1 MRSRSL
7 KVRLALLLAA
17 VTIVSTAATFA
28 ISYGLLGSAL
38 RREAAEE
45 LRSRL
50 LELWVLY
57 RRSGDEILNAPALR
71 AAFPAGRDYL
81 VHIADADGRTLV
93 LQVPDRWQ
101 DLDRDAL
108 VRLVP
113 RPGEEPALLRS
124 LARGRTI
131 EVAALE
137 LGDGRVVRVGRDA
150 GDIVASLA
158 RFRSIVLTASLPL
171 ALLAFAAGLFLASR
185 SLAPIARHVA
195 AIRSII
201 DTGRLSL
208 RLETRGSGDEL
219 DQLISIFNRMLER
232 IEALVQ
238 GMRDALDNA
247 AHDLRTP
254 VTRLRNQAELAM
266 QALSPAE
273 ATRGKRAGEAARG
286 ALEECVRQSEELLNM
301 ITALLDIA
309 EAEQGALRLNR
320 AALDLGDLVADMAD
334 LYSYAAE
341 DKLLKIQAKSEPGV
355 RVEADATRLRQ
366 ALANLLDNAVKYTPA
381 GGRISIALRRDGP
394 VALLLVTDT
403 GPGIDPA
410 ELPRI
415 WDRLYRGDRS
425 RGEPGLG
432 LGLSLVKAIVEA
444 HGGSVAAESE
454 PGRGSTFRVT
464 LPLAAS

>member
-1 MRSRSL
+1 
-7 KVRLALLLAA
+7 
-17 VTIVSTAATFA
+17 
-28 ISYGLLGSAL
+28 
-38 RREAAEE
+38 
-45 LRSRL
+45 
-50 LELWVLY
+50 
-57 RRSGDEILNAPALR
+57 
-71 AAFPAGRDYL
+71 
-81 VHIADADGRTLV
+81 
-93 LQVPDRWQ
+93 
-101 DLDRDAL
+101 
-108 VRLVP
+108 
-113 RPGEEPALLRS
+113 
-124 LARGRTI
+124 
-131 EVAALE
+131 VAALE
-137 LGDGRVVRVGRDA
+137 LGDGRVARVGRDA

-266 QALSPAE
+266 QALSPPE
-273 ATRGKRAGEAARG
+273 ATRGERANEAARG
-286 ALEECVRQSEELLNM
+286 ALEECVRQSEELLKM

-366 ALANLLDNAVKYTPA
+366 ALANLLDNAVK
-381 GGRISIALRRDGP
+381 
-394 VALLLVTDT
+394 
-403 GPGIDPA
+403 
-410 ELPRI
+410 
-415 WDRLYRGDRS
+415 
-425 RGEPGLG
+425 
-432 LGLSLVKAIVEA
+432 
-444 HGGSVAAESE
+444 
-454 PGRGSTFRVT
+454 
-464 LPLAAS
+464 